1 MLNRFIYKLK
11 KMNRTKEIILTNP
24 GFHTME
30 HNGYIKSAIPLE
42 NFDRYLVLIKF
53 NKEYFN

>member
-1 MLNRFIYKLK
+1 
-11 KMNRTKEIILTNP
+11 MNRTKEIILTNP

-30 HNGYIKSAIPLE
+30 HNGYIISAITGIMRHDDIYE
-42 NFDRYLVLIKF
+42 NVAFIRF